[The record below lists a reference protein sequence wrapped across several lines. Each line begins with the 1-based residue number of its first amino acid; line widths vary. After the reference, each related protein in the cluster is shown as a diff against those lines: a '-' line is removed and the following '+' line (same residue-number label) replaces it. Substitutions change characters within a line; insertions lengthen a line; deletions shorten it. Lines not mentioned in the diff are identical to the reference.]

1 VGLRFGPLS
10 GWLDSSEMDLK
21 PPEPANQ
28 DHRARRARA
37 IIAIV
42 MAVFIAAPLLL
53 YFAVG
58 SGAAPG
64 R

>member
-1 VGLRFGPLS
+1 
-10 GWLDSSEMDLK
+10 MDLK